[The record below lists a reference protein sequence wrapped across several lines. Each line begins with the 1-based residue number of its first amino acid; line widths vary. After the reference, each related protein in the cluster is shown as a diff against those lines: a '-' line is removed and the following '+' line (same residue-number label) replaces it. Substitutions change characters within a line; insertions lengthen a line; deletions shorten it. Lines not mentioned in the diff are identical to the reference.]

1 MFPFGGSVKCK
12 VLSTILID
20 PLCNLAS
27 TPPVWVVAAIP
38 NWPLLTLTD
47 GKVAIPAATS
57 VASLIVPVGVLEKPT
72 SVTIINSSLTFK
84 ISDVVTDPMP
94 LKINCVRPTPILLL

>member
-1 MFPFGGSVKCK
+1 MTKGKFVSSLLDLVFPFGGSVKCK

-47 GKVAIPAATS
+47 GKVAIPEYTS
-57 VASLIVPVGVLEKPT
+57 IASLIVPVGVLENPT
-72 SVTIINSSLTFK
+72 SVTFTYSSSIF
-84 ISDVVTDPMP
+84 
-94 LKINCVRPTPILLL
+94 